1 MKLELEA
8 FKKVGL
14 SKNDYVNNC
23 SYFWDVSKEVLSRIE
38 GDNYIDNKLK
48 HNEYLWFNP
57 RVAKKKFIN
66 LYSTGI
72 YE

>member
-1 MKLELEA
+1 M
-8 FKKVGL
+8 
-14 SKNDYVNNC
+14 
-23 SYFWDVSKEVLSRIE
+23 RIIE
-38 GDNYIDNKLK
+38 NEYHCEWSSDFEDNYIDNKIE

-57 RVAKKKFIN
+57 HVGKNKFIN